1 MRTARPARAPAA
13 YEIDLV
19 DIIRPQLVANP
30 RLKVIVCTPRVA
42 DFDVSKQGWVWSAY
56 AERKQAFQDLM
67 AAAQPRVAGFHPIGF
82 PGRSSPMRSTTIIV
96 DDVWCMVGTSHFRRR
111 GMTFDGAADVA
122 SIDRQINHG
131 YSAGIARFRQVL
143 MAQRLGVD
151 VPTTPTAA
159 TSLWIRLAQ
168 PESAFAAVRDL
179 LVEGGQGRLSAI
191 WEGPKGN
198 LCRQSATI
206 LRIPTV
212 HQARTSLR
220 SLLLLWPANNRGVRM
235 SRGPG
240 LDL

>member
-1 MRTARPARAPAA
+1 
-13 YEIDLV
+13 
-19 DIIRPQLVANP
+19 
-30 RLKVIVCTPRVA
+30 VIVCTPRVA

-82 PGRSSPMRSTTIIV
+82 TGRSSPMRSTTIIV

-198 LCRQSATI
+198 LCSQSATI